1 MNLLSPSLI
10 SIHLSHEIKRK
21 ESYDKPTQ
29 CIKKQAHHFADKG
42 LSSQSYGFSSSHVWC
57 ESWTLKK
64 GEH

>member
-42 LSSQSYGFSSSHVWC
+42 LSSQGYDFFQWSCMDVMLDYK
-57 ESWTLKK
+57 ES
-64 GEH
+64 